1 MGKSIIK
8 IEVSGK
14 TVYQNISRFL
24 GLFVSTKILFS
35 ENLKSLKL
43 MKVRPAMFRLD
54 QIGTKF
60 FPHFKVKWPSLMM
73 SLIDTKSSCF
83 HFLCAVKFN
92 LSLLDV
98 KTKPALVTTL
108 S

>member
-14 TVYQNISRFL
+14 TVYPNISRFL

-43 MKVRPAMFRLD
+43 MKVRSAMFKLD

-60 FPHFKVKWPSLMM
+60 F
-73 SLIDTKSSCF
+73 SSF
-83 HFLCAVKFN
+83 QSEMA
-92 LSLLDV
+92 
-98 KTKPALVTTL
+98 
-108 S
+108 